1 MKTFS
6 SIATDFL
13 HENGYE
19 VLECSSD
26 QEAIDK
32 AEDLRLRK
40 RIQTLRALLPKRIS
54 IQLTLVTTY
63 GLQSNQ
69 YTNQVNQT
77 LTLDDLF
84 VQ

>member
-1 MKTFS
+1 MKFT
-6 SIATDFL
+6 
-13 HENGYE
+13 EGQY
-19 VLECSSD
+19 
-26 QEAIDK
+26 AIDK
-32 AEDLRLRK
+32 AEDLRLRN

-69 YTNQVNQT
+69 FSNQVNQT